1 MEVPASQSVNRVPSA
16 VFSEEERVFTRM
28 LDERGVLVG
37 DRWFP
42 AHSPE
47 LERARYLVSSRITA
61 GSSETAAAVSAVVRT
76 RARRSRGTSAVA

>member
-42 AHSPE
+42 AHSSE
-47 LERARYLVSSRITA
+47 LERARYLASYHCRL
-61 GSSETAAAVSAVVRT
+61 ERN
-76 RARRSRGTSAVA
+76 RRRRERPNF